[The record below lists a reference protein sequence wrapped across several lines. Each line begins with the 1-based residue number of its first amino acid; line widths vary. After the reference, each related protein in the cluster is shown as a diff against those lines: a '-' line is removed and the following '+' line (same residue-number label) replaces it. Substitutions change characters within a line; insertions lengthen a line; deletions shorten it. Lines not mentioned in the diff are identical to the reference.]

1 MAFEDDE
8 DQSTKFVI
16 LRKDNMELTGP
27 IRRLNTSI
35 HEYNEVSYCFGMF
48 RKIKKTKK
56 QENSEHIDALVDNQF
71 YYKSTNQQS
80 DTQIAAAD
88 LTHQKQM
95 VRQVSKL
102 NKANRS
108 LDVTGQFSS
117 NKRKKIKQ

>member
-27 IRRLNTSI
+27 IRRLNSSI

-56 QENSEHIDALVDNQF
+56 
-71 YYKSTNQQS
+71 
-80 DTQIAAAD
+80 
-88 LTHQKQM
+88 
-95 VRQVSKL
+95 
-102 NKANRS
+102 
-108 LDVTGQFSS
+108 
-117 NKRKKIKQ
+117 